1 MDSHA
6 SYLQK
11 RHFGSLDGLRAI
23 SITAVIWHHTAP
35 KWSGAIL
42 GYIGTYGVH
51 LFFAISGFLI
61 TTLLLRERSR
71 KGSIDL
77 TAFYLRRTLRIFP
90 LYFGVLAIYI
100 VLVAF
105 LEQGVLVRKEFFN
118 NLIYFAT
125 YTSNLFVKLDGRVI
139 FYFAWSLATEEQFYL
154 IWPSILSKTETPSR
168 AVTLLTVVLMVCISD
183 QLLGTGFLSAIP
195 VAIVGGALLA
205 TALHTERGFDLLKL
219 FLGQRWSIF
228 ALILALVLL
237 IVLWPPPEF
246 IIHLLFV
253 LIVGA
258 SVIREN
264 HPLRVLFSCKPV
276 RYIGSISYGMYMFHM
291 LCEHI
296 IVKMLEFLRWD
307 AIGIEVFV
315 LTFLLSVV
323 VARLSFTYF
332 ESFFLNVKHK
342 FER

>member
-77 TAFYLRRTLRIFP
+77 KAFYLRRTLRIFP
-90 LYFGVLAIYI
+90 LYFGVLAMYI

-105 LEQGVLVRKEFFN
+105 LENDVLVRQEFFN

-154 IWPSILSKTETPSR
+154 IWPSILSRTETPSR
-168 AVTLLTVVLMVCISD
+168 AFILLTVVLTACIID

-205 TALHTERGFDLLKL
+205 VTMHTRRGFIRLQY
-219 FLGQRWSIF
+219 FLGWNGSLF
-228 ALILALVLL
+228 ALILALVML
-237 IVLWPPPEF
+237 IIVWPAPEF
-246 IIHLLFV
+246 MIHLLFV

-264 HPLRVLFSCKPV
+264 HPLRLLFSCKPV
-276 RYIGSISYGMYMFHM
+276 RFIGSISYGMYMCHL
-291 LCEHI
+291 LCENI
-296 IVKMLEFLRWD
+296 IVKMLEFLRWH

-332 ESFFLNVKHK
+332 ESFFLNLKHRY
-342 FER
+342 ER

>member
-6 SYLQK
+6 GYLEK
-11 RHFGSLDGLRAI
+11 RYFGSLDGLRAI

-77 TAFYLRRTLRIFP
+77 KAFYLRRTFRIFP
-90 LYFGVLAIYI
+90 LYFGVLAMYI

-105 LEQGVLVRKEFFN
+105 LEKDVFVRQEFFH
-118 NLIYFAT
+118 NLLYFAT

-154 IWPSILSKTETPSR
+154 IWPSLLSKAETPSR
-168 AVTLLTVVLMVCISD
+168 AVILLTVVLLLCIGD
-183 QLLGTGFLSAIP
+183 QVLGTGFLSAIP

-205 TALHTERGFDLLKL
+205 TALHTERGFELLKL
-219 FLGQRWSIF
+219 FLGQRWSF
-228 ALILALVLL
+228 FPLILALVLL
-237 IVLWPPPEF
+237 IVLWPAPEF
-246 IIHLLFV
+246 MIHLLFV

-258 SVIREN
+258 SVIREH
-264 HPLRVLFSCKPV
+264 HPLALLFSWKPV
-276 RYIGSISYGMYMFHM
+276 RTIGSISYGMYMFHM
-291 LCEHI
+291 LCEHM
-296 IVKMLEFLRWD
+296 IVRMLEFLQWHT
-307 AIGIEVFV
+307 AGLEVFV

-332 ESFFLNVKHK
+332 ESFFLNVKHRY
-342 FER
+342 ER